1 MIIIRFIIIVL
12 STALLFS
19 CSESPEGSRV
29 SAVNDSA
36 LKSIAQ
42 DSLQQVTLN
51 PSNAT
56 RESMFTLKSER
67 PILSGGEFQWYINGR
82 IDKSAKGFSYS
93 SDKLSK
99 GDVVLAVV
107 LNNGK
112 EFPSNEVTINN
123 SPPTILDAGL
133 VPDILKAGSAL
144 QVDVIAKDADND
156 IVSYKYEWTLNGRFA
171 GEESYLESDLKRGD
185 EVTVAVTAY
194 DGEDFGKPLYLKSIV
209 KNSLPVFSENQPSFS
224 GDTYEYHVKATDP
237 DNDTLIYTL
246 REKPDGM
253 TIDSSSGIIKW
264 KVGIENEGVYNIT
277 VSIRDDFGGELLVPF
292 TTTISFAK
300 KLP

>member
-1 MIIIRFIIIVL
+1 F
-12 STALLFS
+12 LFS
-19 CSESPEGSRV
+19 CSESPDSSRV
-29 SAVNDSA
+29 SAENDSA
-36 LKSIAQ
+36 LKSTAQ
-42 DSLQQVTLN
+42 DSLPQVTLS

-56 RESMFTLKSER
+56 RESMFTLTSER
-67 PILSGGEFQWYINGR
+67 PILSGGKFQWYINGR
-82 IDKSAKGFSYS
+82 IDESAKGFSFS
-93 SDKLSK
+93 SNKLIK
-99 GDVVLAVV
+99 GDVVRAVV
-107 LNNGK
+107 IKNGK

-123 SPPTILDAGL
+123 SPPIILDAGL
-133 VPDILKAGSAL
+133 VPRVPKAGSAL
-144 QVDVIAKDADND
+144 QVDVKANDVDND
-156 IVSYKYEWTLNGRFA
+156 VISYKYEWALNGRFA

-185 EVTVAVTAY
+185 EVTVAVTPY
-194 DGEDFGKPLYLKSIV
+194 DGEDFGRPIHLKSNV

-277 VSIRDDFGGELLVPF
+277 VSIRDDYGGELIVPF
-292 TTTISFAK
+292 TSTISFAK

>member
-1 MIIIRFIIIVL
+1 M
-12 STALLFS
+12 STAFLFS
-19 CSESPEGSRV
+19 CSESPDSRRV

-36 LKSIAQ
+36 LKSTEQ
-42 DSLQQVTLN
+42 NPLPQVTLS
-51 PSNAT
+51 PSNAI
-56 RESMFTLKSER
+56 RESTFTLKSER

-82 IDKSAKGFSYS
+82 LDKSAKGFSYS
-93 SDKLSK
+93 SDELSK
-99 GDVVLAVV
+99 GDVIQAVV

-123 SPPTILDAGL
+123 SPPLILNGRL
-133 VPDILKAGSAL
+133 VPDILKVGSAL
-144 QVDVIAKDADND
+144 HVDVKANDADND
-156 IVSYKYEWTLNGRFA
+156 IVSYKYEWALNGRFA

-185 EVTVAVTAY
+185 EVTVAVTPY
-194 DGEDFGKPLYLKSIV
+194 DGEDSGRPIHLKSSV

-246 REKPDGM
+246 RKKPDGM

-277 VSIRDDFGGELLVPF
+277 VSIRDNYGGELIVPF
-292 TTTISFAK
+292 TSTISFAK
-300 KLP
+300 NQQ